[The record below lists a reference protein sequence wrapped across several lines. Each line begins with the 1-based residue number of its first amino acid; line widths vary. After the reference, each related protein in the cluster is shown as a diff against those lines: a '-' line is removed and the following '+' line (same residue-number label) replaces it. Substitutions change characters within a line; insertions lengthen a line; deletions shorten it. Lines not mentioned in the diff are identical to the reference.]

1 MLIRDWQHIPLQCL
15 TMWATMLWS
24 LPSHRWGKENIV
36 SLVLQYVEFTCLV
49 ELELG
54 GSWVSILTW
63 LSGDRILLFWN
74 YKGPHADSS
83 DTKRLLTILKVKFLK
98 KLCHCF
104 SGRVKLTDN
113 DPVLKKLAFEWYFLG
128 WPSYYISQFDK
139 TEIMWR
145 NFYFCPSSGRMDEW
159 QGHEVFWNWSNEPLS
174 IQVCTPCSWVW

>member
-1 MLIRDWQHIPLQCL
+1 MLNNVSYNVVEFAKSQVRKWKHCF
-15 TMWATMLWS
+15 
-24 LPSHRWGKENIV
+24 

-49 ELELG
+49 ERELG
-54 GSWVSILTW
+54 GSWISILTW
-63 LSGDRILLFWN
+63 RSEFFLSFLVIEFSFFQIIEILMQTSN
-74 YKGPHADSS
+74 TRK
-83 DTKRLLTILKVKFLK
+83 LLIILRVYFLK

-104 SGRVKLTDN
+104 NGSVKITDN

-128 WPSYYISQFDK
+128 WRSYYISPFDK

-174 IQVCTPCSWVW
+174 IQVCTPCSWA